1 MDEQDEILN
10 DFLVECG
17 EGLGKLDQDF
27 VVLEKEPSNTSLI
40 GSIFRTIHT
49 IKGTCGFLGLPKLE
63 NVAHGAENVLS
74 KMRDGKMPVTPEAIT
89 ILLEAVDHIKEI
101 MSYIEEK
108 RKEPEKNYDFIRQRL
123 DALLNGQASSGPV
136 VARAAAPPVVPPTIV
151 PTPPAPVKDEKSV
164 PPTTQVKA
172 EPMKEEPIVVAG
184 DKGHTAAESSIR
196 VNIEILDKLMNLVG
210 ELVLARNQLVQRV
223 RERDDVIYA
232 SSAQRLNLV
241 TTELQ
246 DAVMKT
252 RMQPIKNVWDKF
264 PRVVRDLAKT
274 QGKEV
279 ELVMEGADTELD
291 RTLLEAIKDP
301 LTHMVRNTVD
311 HGIESPEIRKERGK
325 PAKGTLHLKA
335 YHGGGQ
341 IIVDIKDDGGGINV
355 EKVKKKAVEK
365 GLISQERA
373 ESMSD
378 REALDLIFLPGLSTA
393 EKVTNVSG
401 RGVGMDVV
409 KTNIEKIGGTLEIS
423 SQMGKGMTLSIT
435 IPLTLAIIPALMVTS
450 KNEFF
455 AIPQAS
461 LIELVMVNEEGG
473 EKIETIQGAEFLR
486 LRGSL
491 LSLVRL
497 DKLFKLKGKSGSSV
511 SQLDASETVTNVVVL
526 GSEESRF
533 GLIVDEVND
542 SQEIVVKPL
551 SKTLKKL
558 PVFAGATILGNGR
571 VSLILDAAGISLEGK
586 KQNHSLSPPEEAK
599 KQSIHHED
607 HSGKERQNLLVFT
620 FNGEDRF
627 ALPLSVVTRLEE
639 FDRKKVEKIAGG
651 EVVQY
656 RETLLHLVRLEQ
668 TFNLSILEKTSGK
681 LPVIVFSE
689 EKRSIGFVVGG
700 ILDIVEEEVMI
711 YPPTS
716 DATGIIGSVVIG
728 GKTTALLDVFQIL
741 DKLHPEWFKD
751 HLKSDEHI
759 ELNILHV
766 DDSHFFRR
774 MVKPHLEMW
783 GYKVF
788 WAANPVEALKF
799 LENNKIDLIISDIE
813 MPEMTGFEL
822 AARVSENP
830 RFKDVPI
837 VALSTLNSEADFEKG
852 RKAGFSDF
860 LIKYDRE
867 ALIASIQKIFS
878 RRAVH
883 A

>member
-10 DFLVECG
+10 DFLVECS

-27 VVLEKEPSNTSLI
+27 VVLEKEPANVALI

-74 KMRDGKMPVTPEAIT
+74 RMRDGKLAVTPEAVT
-89 ILLEAVDHIKEI
+89 VLLEAVDQIKEI
-101 MSYIEEK
+101 MGHLEQT
-108 RKEPEKNYDFIRQRL
+108 RKEPDKNYDAMRKKL
-123 DALLNGQASSGPV
+123 DTLL
-136 VARAAAPPVVPPTIV
+136 AAAPSPVPATS
-151 PTPPAPVKDEKSV
+151 PAPVPQADAEPPRKSGDAPPAAAV
-164 PPTTQVKA
+164 VPSPPTGTEAVREETVAAGA
-172 EPMKEEPIVVAG
+172 E
-184 DKGHTAAESSIR
+184 KGSHSAAESTIR
-196 VNIEILDKLMNLVG
+196 VSIEILDKLMNLVG

-223 RERDDVIYA
+223 RERDDTVYA
-232 SSAQRLNLV
+232 GSAQRLNLV

-279 ELVMEGADTELD
+279 ELVMEGAETELD

-311 HGIESPEIRKERGK
+311 HGIEPPDVRKSRGK
-325 PAKGTLHLKA
+325 PTKGTLHLKA

-341 IIVDIKDDGGGINV
+341 IIVEIRDDGGGINV

-365 GLISQERA
+365 GLISQKKADTLTEK
-373 ESMSD
+373 
-378 REALDLIFLPGLSTA
+378 EALDLIFLPGLSTA
-393 EKVTNVSG
+393 EKITNVSG

-409 KTNIEKIGGTLEIS
+409 KTNVEKIGGTLDIASES
-423 SQMGKGMTLSIT
+423 GKGMLLTVT
-435 IPLTLAIIPALMVTS
+435 IPLTLAIIPALMVS
-450 KNEFF
+450 SRGESF
-455 AIPQAS
+455 AIPQSS

-473 EKIETIQGAEFLR
+473 EKIETIHGAEFLR

-497 DKLFKLKGKSGSSV
+497 DRLFRLQEPSGEENAGENLSGKGI
-511 SQLDASETVTNVVVL
+511 NIVVL
-526 GSEESRF
+526 GNEESRF

-551 SKTLKKL
+551 SRNLKKL
-558 PVFAGATILGNGR
+558 SVFAGATILGNGR
-571 VSLILDAAGISLEGK
+571 VSLILDAAGIAQEGK
-586 KQNHSLSPPEEAK
+586 KENHPPLAPEENLPDSAP
-599 KQSIHHED
+599 EGD
-607 HSGKERQNLLVFT
+607 SGKERQSLLIFT
-620 FNGEDRF
+620 FAGTDRF
-627 ALPLSVVTRLEE
+627 AMPLSVVTRLEE
-639 FDRKKVEKIAGG
+639 FESKRIERIAGG

-656 RETLLHLVRLEQ
+656 RGTLLHLVRLEK
-668 TFNLSILEKTSGK
+668 TFGLEAVEKKGGK

-689 EKRSIGFVVGG
+689 EKRSIGFAVGG
-700 ILDIVEEEVMI
+700 ILDIVEEEVTI

-716 DATGIIGSVVIG
+716 DITGIIGSVVIG
-728 GKTTALLDVFQIL
+728 GKTTELIDVFQIL
-741 DKLHPEWFKD
+741 DQIHPEWFAENARNREKAEYS
-751 HLKSDEHI
+751 L
-759 ELNILHV
+759 LHV
-766 DDSHFFRR
+766 DDSHFFRK
-774 MVKPHLEMW
+774 MVKPHLEMR

-788 WAANPVEALKF
+788 WASQPSEALGF
-799 LENNKIDLIISDIE
+799 LEQNRVDLIISDIE
-813 MPEMTGFEL
+813 MPGMTGFDL
-822 AARVSENP
+822 ASRVTQDP
-830 RFKDVPI
+830 KLKDIPI
-837 VALSTLNSEADFEKG
+837 VALSTLNSESDFEKG
-852 RKAGFSDF
+852 RKSGFSDF

-867 ALIASIQKIFS
+867 ALLASVQRILS
-878 RRAVH
+878 GRSVH

>member
-10 DFLVECG
+10 DFLVECS

-27 VVLEKEPSNTSLI
+27 VILEKEPANTALI

-74 KMRDGKMPVTPEAIT
+74 RMRDGKMPVTPETIT
-89 ILLEAVDHIKEI
+89 ILLEAVDNIKEI
-101 MSYIEEK
+101 MSHIELK
-108 RKEPEKNYDFIRQRL
+108 KKEPEKNYDFIRQKL
-123 DALLNGQASSGPV
+123 DTLLSGQSNTLPSLVRNAVLNATAEHPVSPEVENNSVPIPALALPV
-136 VARAAAPPVVPPTIV
+136 QSKSET
-151 PTPPAPVKDEKSV
+151 VKEDQTNVSVEKSHN
-164 PPTTQVKA
+164 
-172 EPMKEEPIVVAG
+172 VV
-184 DKGHTAAESSIR
+184 ESTIR
-196 VNIEILDKLMNLVG
+196 VNIDILDKLMNLVG

-223 RERDDVIYA
+223 RDRDDMIYA
-232 SSAQRLNLV
+232 GSAQRLNLV

-264 PRVVRDLAKT
+264 PRVVRDLAKS

-279 ELVMEGADTELD
+279 DLVMEGAETELD

-311 HGIESPEIRKERGK
+311 HGIETPEIRRERGK

-341 IIVDIKDDGGGINV
+341 IIVEIKDDGGGINV

-365 GLISQERA
+365 GLVSQDRA
-373 ESMSD
+373 DSMSD

-409 KTNIEKIGGTLEIS
+409 KTNIEKIGGALDIS
-423 SQMGKGMTLSIT
+423 SQLGKGMTLGIT

-450 KNEFF
+450 KKEFF

-461 LIELVMVNEEGG
+461 LIELVMVNEQSG
-473 EKIETIQGAEFLR
+473 EKIEMIHGSEFFR
-486 LRGSL
+486 LRGNL
-491 LSLVRL
+491 LSLIRL
-497 DKLFKLKGKSGSSV
+497 DRLFNLKGEM
-511 SQLDASETVTNVVVL
+511 DNSECQTTPSKRTTNIVVL
-526 GSEESRF
+526 GNEASRF
-533 GLIVDEVND
+533 GLIVDDVND

-551 SKTLKKL
+551 SRNLKKI

-571 VSLILDAAGISLEGK
+571 VSLILDATGIAMEGK
-586 KQNHSLSPPEEAK
+586 KQNHSVPQSEDLKMESVHEE
-599 KQSIHHED
+599 D
-607 HSGKERQNLLVFT
+607 SGKERQSLLVFT
-620 FNGEDRF
+620 FSGNDRF
-627 ALPLSVVTRLEE
+627 AIPLPVVTRLEE
-639 FDRKKVEKIAGG
+639 FDPLMVEKVPGG

-656 RETLLHLVRLEQ
+656 RGTLLHLVRLEQ
-668 TFNLSILEKTSGK
+668 NFGLTIMEKKSGK

-700 ILDIVEEEVMI
+700 ILDIVEDEVMI
-711 YPPTS
+711 YPSTF
-716 DATGIIGSVVIG
+716 DVTGIIGSVVIG
-728 GKTTALLDVFQIL
+728 GKTTELLDVFQLL
-741 DKLHPEWFKD
+741 DKIHPEWFKD
-751 HLKSDEHI
+751 NSKKKGEMEYNL
-759 ELNILHV
+759 LHV
-766 DDSHFFRR
+766 DDSNFFRR
-774 MVKPHLEMW
+774 MIKPHLEMW

-788 WAANPVEALKF
+788 WASNPVQALKMM
-799 LENNKIDLIISDIE
+799 EDNKIDLVISDIE
-813 MPEMTGFEL
+813 MPEMSGFEL
-822 AARVSENP
+822 ASQISADPKLKNI
-830 RFKDVPI
+830 PI
-837 VALSTLNSEADFEKG
+837 LALSTLNSEADFEKG
-852 RKAGFSDF
+852 RKVGFSDF

-867 ALIASIQKIFS
+867 ALLSSIHRILS
-878 RRAVH
+878 RRVVH

>member
-10 DFLVECG
+10 DFLVECS

-27 VVLEKEPSNTSLI
+27 VVLEKETTNTALI

-74 KMRDGKMPVTPEAIT
+74 KMRDGKMAVTPESIT
-89 ILLEAVDHIKEI
+89 VLLEAVDNIKEI
-101 MSYIEEK
+101 MGHIGQK
-108 RKEPEKNYDFIRQRL
+108 RKEPEKNYDFIRQKL
-123 DALLNGQASSGPV
+123 DALLNGNTPLPTAVSPAEVADKTVSASPEVRAGEPV
-136 VARAAAPPVVPPTIV
+136 AVSPPVPQFKPDL
-151 PTPPAPVKDEKSV
+151 PR
-164 PPTTQVKA
+164 
-172 EPMKEEPIVVAG
+172 EEPVAPASE
-184 DKGHTAAESSIR
+184 KGHSVVESSIR
-196 VNIEILDKLMNLVG
+196 VNIDILDKLMNLVG

-223 RERDDVIYA
+223 RERDDTIYA
-232 SSAQRLNLV
+232 GSAQRLNLV

-264 PRVVRDLAKT
+264 PRVVRDLAKS

-279 ELVMEGADTELD
+279 DLVMEGADTELD

-301 LTHMVRNTVD
+301 LTHIVRNTVD
-311 HGIESPEIRKERGK
+311 HGIESSEVRKERGK

-341 IIVDIKDDGGGINV
+341 IIVEIRDDGGGINV

-365 GLISQERA
+365 GLITQEKGDSLS
-373 ESMSD
+373 E

-423 SQMGKGMTLSIT
+423 SQSGKGMTLGIT
-435 IPLTLAIIPALMVTS
+435 IPLTLAIIPALMITS
-450 KNEFF
+450 KGESF
-455 AIPQAS
+455 AIPQSS
-461 LIELVMVNEEGG
+461 LIELVMVDETVGQ
-473 EKIETIQGAEFLR
+473 KIEMIHNREFLR

-497 DKLFKLKGKSGSSV
+497 DRLFKLKGEKEFSVIGSG
-511 SQLDASETVTNVVVL
+511 LSENVTNIVVL
-526 GSEESRF
+526 GNEECRF

-551 SKTLKKL
+551 SNYLKSL
-558 PVFAGATILGNGR
+558 HVFAGATILGNGR
-571 VSLILDAAGISLEGK
+571 VSLILDAAGISQEGI
-586 KQNHSLSPPEEAK
+586 KQQHSSPQAEVVSKEEISNLDPER
-599 KQSIHHED
+599 
-607 HSGKERQNLLVFT
+607 ERQSLLTFT

-627 ALPLSVVTRLEE
+627 AMPLPVVTRLEE
-639 FDRKKVEKIAGG
+639 FDLSRVEKMAGG
-651 EVVQY
+651 EVIQY
-656 RETLLHLVRLEQ
+656 RGTLLHLVRLEQ
-668 TFNLSILEKTSGK
+668 SFGRVNSIKSSEKLS
-681 LPVIVFSE
+681 VIVFSE
-689 EKRSIGFVVGG
+689 EKRSIGLVVGG
-700 ILDIVEEEVMI
+700 ILDIIEEEVVI

-716 DATGIIGSVVIG
+716 DLTGIIGSVVVG
-728 GKTTALLDVFQIL
+728 GKTTELLDVFQIL

-751 HLKSDEHI
+751 HLKNRENMEYS
-759 ELNILHV
+759 ILHV
-766 DDSHFFRR
+766 DDSLFFRR

-783 GYKVF
+783 GYRVA
-788 WAANPVEALKF
+788 WAANPVEALNF
-799 LENNKIDLIISDIE
+799 METNKIDLIITDIE

-822 AARVSENP
+822 AGRVTGNP
-830 RFKDVPI
+830 KLRDIPI
-837 VALSTLNSEADFEKG
+837 VALSALNSESDFEKG
-852 RKAGFSDF
+852 RTSGFSDF

-867 ALIASIQKIFS
+867 ALLATLQRILAG
-878 RRAVH
+878 RVVH